1 MPNDNPNGGC
11 AQVIG
16 YMSGLNRYAAI
27 DAMAS
32 KSDNPANL
40 RAASNGR
47 ARAASC
53 RGEPAHY
60 ANSNILKSNGI
71 TCSRT

>member
-27 DAMAS
+27 DAMAG

-47 ARAASC
+47 ARVASC
-53 RGEPAHY
+53 RG
-60 ANSNILKSNGI
+60 
-71 TCSRT
+71 RTSTLRQQQHTRIQWHNLQ